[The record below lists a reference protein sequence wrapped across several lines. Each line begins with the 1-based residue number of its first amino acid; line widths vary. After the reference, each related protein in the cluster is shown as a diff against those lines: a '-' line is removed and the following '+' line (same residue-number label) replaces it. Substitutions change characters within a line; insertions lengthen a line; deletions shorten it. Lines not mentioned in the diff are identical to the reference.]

1 MNKKHLFIIALF
13 ATPVIIAIIMF
24 RVYLSSKD
32 ELNSLKQQQKEMQAL
47 KSEFQALKG
56 IVDSAD
62 AKKSLSRVQGIIQ
75 AVDELSISLGMKAKV
90 KSVKAL
96 GARDIRYAIA
106 EDADVLVERVTMNE
120 MVNMLYKIE
129 NAPMA
134 LSLKRVNIRT
144 AFEDPALLNI
154 SMTLSL
160 IRNK

>member
-1 MNKKHLFIIALF
+1 MNRKHLFIIALF

-106 EDADVLVERVTMNE
+106 
-120 MVNMLYKIE
+120 
-129 NAPMA
+129 
-134 LSLKRVNIRT
+134 
-144 AFEDPALLNI
+144 
-154 SMTLSL
+154 
-160 IRNK
+160 

>member
-1 MNKKHLFIIALF
+1 MKRKHLFIIALF

-134 LSLKRVNIRT
+134 LSLKRVNLRT
-144 AFEDPALLNI
+144 TFEDPTLLNV
-154 SMTLSL
+154 SLTLSL

>member
-1 MNKKHLFIIALF
+1 
-13 ATPVIIAIIMF
+13 
-24 RVYLSSKD
+24 
-32 ELNSLKQQQKEMQAL
+32 
-47 KSEFQALKG
+47 
-56 IVDSAD
+56 
-62 AKKSLSRVQGIIQ
+62 
-75 AVDELSISLGMKAKV
+75 
-90 KSVKAL
+90 
-96 GARDIRYAIA
+96 
-106 EDADVLVERVTMNE
+106 MNE

>member
-1 MNKKHLFIIALF
+1 MNRKYLFLIALI
-13 ATPVIIAIIMF
+13 ATPVIMAAVMF

-32 ELNSLKQQQKEMQAL
+32 ELNGLKQQQKEMQAL

-56 IVDSAD
+56 IVDSAE
-62 AKKSLSRVQGIIQ
+62 AKKSLSKVQGIVQ
-75 AVDELSISLGMKAKV
+75 AVDELSLSLGMKAKV

-96 GARDIRYAIA
+96 GARDIRYAIE
-106 EDADVLVERVTMNE
+106 EDADVQVERVTMNE
-120 MVNMLYKIE
+120 LVNMLYKIE

>member
-1 MNKKHLFIIALF
+1 VNRKYLFIIALF
-13 ATPVIIAIIMF
+13 ATPAIIAIIMF

-32 ELNSLKQQQKEMQAL
+32 ELNGLKQQQKEMQAL

-56 IVDSAD
+56 IVDSAE
-62 AKKSLSRVQGIIQ
+62 AKKSLSKVQGIVQ
-75 AVDELSISLGMKAKV
+75 AVDELSLSLGMKAKV

-96 GARDIRYAIA
+96 GARDIRYAIE
-106 EDADVLVERVTMNE
+106 EDADVQVERVTMNE
-120 MVNMLYKIE
+120 LVNMLYKIE

>member
-1 MNKKHLFIIALF
+1 MNRKYLFIIALF
-13 ATPVIIAIIMF
+13 ATPAIIAIIMF

-32 ELNSLKQQQKEMQAL
+32 ELNGLKQQQKEMQAL

-56 IVDSAD
+56 IVDSAE
-62 AKKSLSRVQGIIQ
+62 AKKSLSKVQGIVQ
-75 AVDELSISLGMKAKV
+75 AVDELSLSLGMKAKV

-96 GARDIRYAIA
+96 GARDIRYAIE
-106 EDADVLVERVTMNE
+106 EDADVQVERVTMNE
-120 MVNMLYKIE
+120 LVNMLYKIE

>member
-1 MNKKHLFIIALF
+1 MNRKHLLIIALIV
-13 ATPVIIAIIMF
+13 TPVIMAAVMF
-24 RVYLSSKD
+24 RVYLSSKN

-47 KSEFQALKG
+47 KSEFQSLKE
-56 IVDSAD
+56 IVDSAE
-62 AKKSLSRVQGIIQ
+62 AKKSLSKVQGIVQ
-75 AVDELSISLGMKAKV
+75 AVDELSLSLGMKAKV

-96 GARDIRYAIA
+96 GARDIRYAIE
-106 EDADVLVERVTMNE
+106 EDADVQIERATMNE